1 MKKCR
6 LCALFLSLT
15 LLLTALPVS
24 AAEPLLIAPAP
35 QEKQESSWLIEPV
48 KEAGDFPDVTGTWCE
63 TAVDTVCRTGLMQGK
78 TERRF
83 DAVSPL
89 TNAQI
94 TVVTARLHHLLS
106 GGDGVL
112 PGAGEEQ
119 AWYQP
124 AAEYLNDQCEDDQ
137 ILYYLKHLN
146 TAANDPCTRLSFV
159 HMLSGILLEQLP
171 VINHVSIVPDSEDSD
186 VLVFYQAGILN
197 GNDPYGTF
205 YENESL
211 TRGAAAA
218 ILARL
223 VDPTQRLSFTLKS
236 LDLCRDV
243 LGVEPDTVLLTLNG
257 EAVTAEVFAYA
268 CVHAGTLHW
277 VADSPID
284 SFNTKAPLNYIKQ
297 LSASALVTETLI
309 DHENTA
315 ESIFELDQAAL
326 AAKAAEKAGFA
337 GISQMGWNWIIQHE
351 TIYNNMMIYYLT
363 TYGEYGSRGEKN
375 GYDRMSDA
383 LSAAKNQ
390 ITLEAAP
397 ALETLDWSAIYHRA
411 IQSPCV
417 SNYRLSIW

>member
-112 PGAGEEQ
+112 PAAGEGQ

-218 ILARL
+218 IMARL
-223 VDPTQRLSFTLKS
+223 VDPQQRLTFVLKS
-236 LDLCRDV
+236 FDLCRDV
-243 LGVEPDTVLLTLNG
+243 LGVEPDTVLLTVNG
-257 EAVTAEVFAYA
+257 EEIPAELFAEQLCTSLYQWEGYA
-268 CVHAGTLHW
+268 
-277 VADSPID
+277 
-284 SFNTKAPLNYIKQ
+284 K
-297 LSASALVTETLI
+297 SAKDDAIRFWCYYQGPFRVM
-309 DHENTA
+309 A
-315 ESIFELDQAAL
+315 EELGISIP
-326 AAKAAEKAGFA
+326 AEK
-337 GISQMGWNWIIQHE
+337 QE
-351 TIYNNMMIYYLT
+351 TIRLEAEEKDGYLGLPAAYWQFRSEGIYLNLMMTNLYWEKDWKWGV
-363 TYGEYGSRGEKN
+363 GEYH
-375 GYDRMSDA
+375 DD
-383 LSAAKNQ
+383 
-390 ITLEAAP
+390 LEDVSEAMIQNAVPAP
-397 ALETLDWSAIYHRA
+397 ALEAMNLGAVYQRLMD
-411 IQSPCV
+411 SPLV
-417 SNYRLSIW
+417 RSNYGYFRNLT